1 MSKKILVVDDEQ
13 DIVDLISYNLEREG
27 FAVAKAHDGKQAL
40 DMIEREKPALMI
52 LDLMLPGIPGME
64 VCRSLRA
71 RYGRDT
77 VPVIMLTAKN
87 GDIDK
92 ILGLETGADDY
103 VTKPFNIRE
112 LIARVRAVMR
122 RSETSDS
129 GDVYEVFTWKG
140 LYINYQSYEVTVD
153 GVSVMLGP
161 MESKLLHFL
170 SRHPGRVYSRNQ
182 LLDHVWGKEAFVEPR
197 TVDAHISRLRAAIE
211 RDTENPRYIITVRSI
226 GYKFADIR

>member
-1 MSKKILVVDDEQ
+1 MLKKILVVDDEQ

-27 FAVAKAHDGKQAL
+27 FAVARAYDGKQAL
-40 DMIEREKPALMI
+40 DMVEREKPALVI

-64 VCRSLRA
+64 VYRAMRA
-71 RYGRDT
+71 RYGHDAA
-77 VPVIMLTAKN
+77 PVIMLTAKSDDA
-87 GDIDK
+87 DI
-92 ILGLETGADDY
+92 ILGLEVGADDY

-112 LIARVRAVMR
+112 LIARVRAVIR
-122 RSETSDS
+122 RSETVAA
-129 GDVYEVFTWKG
+129 GDTPEVFTWKG

-153 GVSVMLGP
+153 GVPVMLGP

-182 LLDHVWGKEAFVEPR
+182 LLDHVWGMDAFVEPR

-211 RDTENPRYIITVRSI
+211 RDTGNPQYIVTVRSI